1 LRNLLP
7 YLKNEKF
14 VPLFVNNVTTHT
26 HTYNEKE
33 TKRSLLF
40 GKEINYRNL
49 TKRPKVKFIASKQ
62 SK

>member
-7 YLKNEKF
+7 YLENEKF
-14 VPLFVNNVTTHT
+14 VPLFVNNVST

-40 GKEINYRNL
+40 RKEINYRNL
-49 TKRPKVKFIASKQ
+49 TKRLKVKFIASKQ

>member
-1 LRNLLP
+1 MSP
-7 YLKNEKF
+7 
-14 VPLFVNNVTTHT
+14 HT

-49 TKRPKVKFIASKQ
+49 TKSLKVKFIASKQ
-62 SK
+62 SKNK